1 MPRLIPAAAVALRS
15 VDWQEPLDDLP
26 AHGAL
31 VRLRQHCGAVAAHG
45 DVAAVQGHHLTRVG
59 QANHTGLIAVSF
71 SFPPDPATP
80 QGHAADLVKVSLSLL
95 LLQVLGGHPPNHEA
109 DQARCHDAQ
118 DDRKNLERGALGLE
132 LFDELVFA

>member
-1 MPRLIPAAAVALRS
+1 MLAAAVVALRS
-15 VDWQEPLDDLP
+15 VDWQEPLDWLA

-31 VRLRQHCGAVAAHG
+31 VRLWQHRDAVTAHG
-45 DVAAVQGHHLTRVG
+45 DVAAVQGHYLPRVG
-59 QANHTGLIAVSF
+59 QANHTRLIPVSF
-71 SFPPDPATP
+71 SLLPPDPATP

-95 LLQVLGGHPPNHEA
+95 LLQVLGGHPPNHKA

-118 DDRKNLERGALGLE
+118 DDGENLEGGALGLE